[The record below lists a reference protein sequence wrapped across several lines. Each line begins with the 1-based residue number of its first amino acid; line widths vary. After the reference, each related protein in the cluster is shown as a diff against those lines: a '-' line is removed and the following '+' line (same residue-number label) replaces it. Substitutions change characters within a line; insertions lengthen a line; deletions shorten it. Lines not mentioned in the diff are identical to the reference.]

1 MVASAH
7 GDVVYWP
14 LLALGQ
20 YLAATGDTDL
30 LREEVAFTG
39 DGRPGAVAPL
49 VEHVER
55 ALSAVEASFVPG
67 LALPA
72 YGHGDWNDSLQPADP
87 ALARRMVSTWTVV
100 LQAEALDRLAD
111 GVRPALPSLAERA
124 ADLAARGTADLRRHL
139 LVDGVLCGYG
149 VVGDDGTVTP
159 MIHPRDSRTGLRYSL
174 LPMIHAVAGDLL
186 SPGEAAAHL
195 RLVDEHLTG
204 PDGARLFDR
213 PVAYRGGPTEIFQ
226 RAEASSFFGREIGIM
241 YVHAHLR
248 HAEALARVGDG
259 PGLLRAL
266 ARAVPVGLSELVPS
280 AAPRQANTY
289 SSSSDGAF
297 ADRYEASRDYDR
309 ALAGEVP
316 LEAGWRST
324 PAVRGSSSRS
334 SRSVSSACGTWAS
347 CSSSTRC
354 STPRR
359 AWCAPPCPPSSARS
373 GCGWRRGPSG
383 TGWSRSG
390 REGRTWPCRA
400 STTPTAGPGSPC
412 ASRTWRPW

>member
-1 MVASAH
+1 
-7 GDVVYWP
+7 
-14 LLALGQ
+14 
-20 YLAATGDTDL
+20 
-30 LREEVAFTG
+30 
-39 DGRPGAVAPL
+39 
-49 VEHVER
+49 
-55 ALSAVEASFVPG
+55 
-67 LALPA
+67 
-72 YGHGDWNDSLQPADP
+72 
-87 ALARRMVSTWTVV
+87 
-100 LQAEALDRLAD
+100 
-111 GVRPALPSLAERA
+111 
-124 ADLAARGTADLRRHL
+124 
-139 LVDGVLCGYG
+139 
-149 VVGDDGTVTP
+149 

-316 LEAGWRST
+316 LEAGWRVYSSGPGLFLEILT
-324 PAVRGSSSRS
+324 QRLLGVRHVGELLELDPVLDPAAGVVRATVPTKLGALRL
-334 SRSVSSACGTWAS
+334 RLEAGPLGHGVESVRAGGEDLALQSLDN
-347 CSSSTRC
+347 
-354 STPRR
+354 PYRR
-359 AWCAPPCPPSSARS
+359 AGVSVRLADLAAVVTS
-373 GCGWRRGPSG
+373 G
-383 TGWSRSG
+383 
-390 REGRTWPCRA
+390 EEVVVRTA
-400 STTPTAGPGSPC
+400 
-412 ASRTWRPW
+412 